1 MKQVMIVYDDRKMP
15 ERKIRSITGEKSFG
29 ETILKR
35 VPLQERV
42 RQICMSTKNACNFIV
57 LKGND
62 DVYKLNQEFT
72 NMKNA
77 EKAGASNGCAV
88 LYLYSNFG
96 IRNERDLHFLIQKA
110 AYIDTIYTAK
120 CGDALAA
127 VLFPDRETMLAS
139 AGECEDRSVTAD
151 QIDQDAFV
159 DLSVQSNFL
168 SYITGG
174 FDARFFNALEGDE
187 YTVTKRSTKKDKIK
201 SEYKFYGMLP
211 DSMKQWFVMP
221 YDYKEDSKGA
231 SYTMERIHTTDI
243 AIRYVHGAVS
253 ADELSDIL
261 DQLFHF
267 LKNRASKKTDTKAA
281 EKVAEE
287 CYVEKVHKRIED
299 LKKNPHY
306 DEFDTMLRMG
316 TSYDGIGEII
326 RKYESLY
333 RQLRKEAYSRKGHQV
348 SDKALVIGHGD
359 LCFSNILYSREAGL
373 LKLIDPKGA
382 QTEDEMYQD
391 PYYDLAKLSHS
402 VCGGYDFFNSG
413 LYQVALARDLTW
425 QLSIDADLTQ
435 SKEVFRS
442 YLESSGYDY
451 RFVRICEAGLFLSML
466 PLHMD
471 QPGKVFGF
479 LLNAISIMDE
489 LG

>member
-1 MKQVMIVYDDRKMP
+1 MKQVMIIYDDRKMP
-15 ERKIRSITGEKSFG
+15 DRKIRSITGEKSFG

-35 VPLQERV
+35 VPLQERLQRV
-42 RQICMSTKNACNFIV
+42 CMSAKNARDFII

-62 DVYKLNQEFT
+62 SVYKLNQEFT
-72 NMKNA
+72 NGRNV
-77 EKAGASNGCAV
+77 GNTSVSDGCAV

-96 IRNERDLHFLIQKA
+96 IRSEKELHFLIQKA
-110 AYIDTIYTAK
+110 AYVDTVYTAK

-127 VLFPDRETMLAS
+127 ILFPDREAMLA
-139 AGECEDRSVTAD
+139 AADECEERSVTAD
-151 QIDQDAFV
+151 QIDQDAFT
-159 DLSVQSNFL
+159 DLSIQSNFL

-187 YTVTKRSTKKDKIK
+187 HTVTKRSTKKEKIK

-221 YDYKEDSKGA
+221 YDYKEDAKGA
-231 SYTMERIHTTDI
+231 CYTMERIHTTDI

-253 ADELSDIL
+253 VEELSDIL
-261 DQLFHF
+261 EQLFYF
-267 LKNRASKKTDTKAA
+267 LKNRAVKKTDVKTA
-281 EKVAEE
+281 EKTAEE
-287 CYVEKVHKRIED
+287 SYVEKLRRRIED

-306 DEFDTMLRMG
+306 EEFDTMLRMG
-316 TSYDGIGEII
+316 TSYDGIEQIVK
-326 RKYESLY
+326 KYESLY
-333 RQLRKEAYSRKGHQV
+333 RQLRKEAYAKKGHQV
-348 SDKALVIGHGD
+348 SDKSLVIGHGD

-382 QTEDEMYQD
+382 LTEDEMYQD

-413 LYQVALARDLTW
+413 LYQVALGADLKW
-425 QLSIDADLTQ
+425 QLSVDADLSQ
-435 SKEVFRS
+435 NKEVFRE
-442 YLESSGYDY
+442 YLDRIGYDF

-479 LLNAISIMDE
+479 LLNAIAIMEE
-489 LG
+489 LD

>member
-1 MKQVMIVYDDRKMP
+1 MKQVLIIYDDRKMP
-15 ERKIRSITGEKSFG
+15 DRKIRSITGEKSFG

-35 VPLQERV
+35 VSLQERV
-42 RQICMSTKNACNFIV
+42 NQICMSTKNACDFIV

-62 DVYKLNQEFT
+62 DVYKINRDYI
-72 NMKNA
+72 NG
-77 EKAGASNGCAV
+77 KAHVNSGSACECAV

-96 IRNERDLHFLIQKA
+96 VKNEKDLHFLIQKA
-110 AYIDTIYTAK
+110 AYIDAVYMAK
-120 CGDALAA
+120 CCDKVAA
-127 VLFPDRETMLAS
+127 VLFPDRDSLF
-139 AGECEDRSVTAD
+139 AGAAACEDRSIVAE

-159 DLSVQSNFL
+159 DLSVQGNFL

-174 FDARFFNALEGDE
+174 FDARFFNALEGDD
-187 YTVTKRSTKKDKIK
+187 YTVTKRSSKKDKIK

-221 YDYKEDSKGA
+221 YDYKEDAKGA

-253 ADELSDIL
+253 VEELSDIL
-261 DQLFHF
+261 EQLFYF
-267 LKNRASKKTDTKAA
+267 LKTREIKKADVKTA

-287 CYVEKVHKRIED
+287 CYVEKVRRRIDD

-306 DEFDTMLRMG
+306 EEFDTMLRMG
-316 TSYDGIGEII
+316 TAYDGIEAVI
-326 RKYESLY
+326 RKYEALY
-333 RQLRKEAYSRKGHQV
+333 RQIRKEAYAKKGHRV
-348 SDKALVIGHGD
+348 SDKSLVIGHGD

-382 QTEDEMYQD
+382 QTQEEMYQD

-413 LYQVALARDLTW
+413 LYQVALSRDLTW
-425 QLSIDADLTQ
+425 QLSVDADLTPC
-435 SKEVFRS
+435 KEVFRD
-442 YLESSGYDY
+442 YLEGNGYDY

-479 LLNAISIMDE
+479 LLNAISIME
-489 LG
+489 NLC